1 MIDPR
6 EEPQPEFL
14 PDDLELLDE
23 PEAERVKG
31 DDEAF
36 EREFGDGRPD
46 ENGPDM
52 TRFNEIVDGLQS
64 QLVRATDERDALR
77 DQLLRVQADFQNFRK
92 RQEQNGIVMKRQ
104 ATENFALKLIPV
116 HDNLAR
122 TVAAIDRGL
131 TVEKLRGGI
140 EAVERQLT
148 TALESEGV
156 MRVKAVGEPFDPHVH
171 EALGM
176 VEGTDHPSET
186 VVEEIEAGYTLG
198 EKLVRPAR
206 VRVAQ

>member
-6 EEPQPEFL
+6 EDSQHDLSGQDIEPFDDPET
-14 PDDLELLDE
+14 ETVE
-23 PEAERVKG
+23 G
-31 DDEAF
+31 DDDEF
-36 EREFGDGRPD
+36 EKEFGDTPNDSRL
-46 ENGPDM
+46 
-52 TRFNEIVDGLQS
+52 TEIVEALQA

-77 DQLLRVQADFQNFRK
+77 DQMLRTQADFQNFRK
-92 RQEQNGIVMKRQ
+92 RKEQDGIVMKRQ

-148 TALESEGV
+148 AALESEGV
-156 MRVKAVGEPFDPHVH
+156 IRVKSVGQPFDPHVH
-171 EALGM
+171 EAIGV
-176 VEGTDHPSET
+176 VESDEHASET
-186 VVEEIEAGYTLG
+186 VLEEIEAGYTLG
-198 EKLVRPAR
+198 DKVVRPAR
-206 VRVAQ
+206 VRVVQ

>member
-6 EEPQPEFL
+6 EEPQPYEL
-14 PDDLELLDE
+14 PDDLEAMDE
-23 PEAERVKG
+23 PEAETVKG
-31 DDEAF
+31 DDAEF
-36 EREFGDGRPD
+36 EREFGEGRL
-46 ENGPDM
+46 
-52 TRFNEIVDGLQS
+52 NEIVEALQS

-77 DQLLRVQADFQNFRK
+77 DQLLRTQADFQNFRK
-92 RQEQNGIVMKRQ
+92 RKEQDGILLKRQ

-156 MRVKAVGEPFDPHVH
+156 VRVKSVGEPFDPHVH

>member
-6 EEPQPEFL
+6 EESQHDIESF
-14 PDDLELLDE
+14 DE
-23 PEAERVKG
+23 PEAEKVEG
-31 DDEAF
+31 DEDEF
-36 EREFGDGRPD
+36 EREFGDGRRD
-46 ENGPDM
+46 DG
-52 TRFNEIVDGLQS
+52 RLAEIVEALQA
-64 QLVRATDERDALR
+64 QLVRATDERDTLR
-77 DQLLRVQADFQNFRK
+77 DQLLRTQADFQNFRK
-92 RQEQNGIVMKRQ
+92 RKEQDGIVMKRQ
-104 ATENFALKLIPV
+104 ATESFALKLIPV

-131 TVEKLRGGI
+131 TVEKLRAGV

-156 MRVKAVGEPFDPHVH
+156 IRVKSVGEPFDPHVH
-171 EALGM
+171 EALGV
-176 VEGTDHPSET
+176 VESGEHPSET

-198 EKLVRPAR
+198 DRVVRPAR

>member
-6 EEPQPEFL
+6 EESQPEFL
-14 PDDLELLDE
+14 PDDLEMLDE
-23 PEAERVKG
+23 PEAERATG
-31 DDEAF
+31 DADAF
-36 EREFGDGRPD
+36 EREFGEDEGRLAQ
-46 ENGPDM
+46 
-52 TRFNEIVDGLQS
+52 IVEALQS

-77 DQLLRVQADFQNFRK
+77 DQLLRTQADFQNFRK
-92 RQEQNGIVMKRQ
+92 RKEQDGIVMKRQ
-104 ATENFALKLIPV
+104 ATESFALKLIPV

-122 TVAAIDRGL
+122 TVAALDRGL
-131 TVEKLRGGI
+131 TVDKLRGGI

-148 TALESEGV
+148 SALESEGV
-156 MRVKAVGEPFDPHVH
+156 LRVKAVGEPFDPRVH

-176 VEGTDHPSET
+176 VESDEHPSET

-198 EKLVRPAR
+198 DRVVRPAR

>member
-6 EEPQPEFL
+6 DESQSEIL
-14 PDDLELLDE
+14 DDADLAS
-23 PEAERVKG
+23 PGAETQDG
-31 DDEAF
+31 DDAEF
-36 EREFGDGRPD
+36 ESEFGDVPEGADPRLA
-46 ENGPDM
+46 
-52 TRFNEIVDGLQS
+52 EIVEALQA
-64 QLVRATDERDALR
+64 QLIRAGDERDAMR
-77 DQLLRVQADFQNFRK
+77 DQLLRTQADFQNFRK
-92 RQEQNGIVMKRQ
+92 RQEQNGVAIKRQ
-104 ATENFALKLIPV
+104 ATESFALKLIPV

-122 TVAAIDRGL
+122 TVAALDRGI

-171 EALGM
+171 EALGT
-176 VEGTDHPSET
+176 VEGSEHPSET

-198 EKLVRPAR
+198 ERVVRPAR
-206 VRVAQ
+206 VRVAL